1 MSPAEVAEIGRDLLT
16 TAILLALPAVA
27 VSLGVG
33 LLISLFQ
40 TVTSIQEQTMT
51 FAPRILAVAV
61 VMIAT
66 LPWMI
71 RVATA
76 FTFRMMHHF
85 LQAAQ

>member
-1 MSPAEVAEIGRDLLT
+1 MSPAEVAEIGRDLLM
-16 TAILLALPAVA
+16 TAMLLAMPAVA
-27 VSLGVG
+27 VSLSVG
-33 LLISLFQ
+33 LLISIFQ